1 MLAGTGRRNH
11 LTFGNSLSRMKRE
24 VGVSFT
30 PRGLRQIA
38 RSISRLSPIVRRP
51 VVLLPI
57 KIASLILRPDRRLV
71 DVTSFHSVRRPSFKF
86 GSSSFI
92 SRRRHC
98 LSVSFRRLRPPG
110 NIQSLSRRR
119 LTRRTRPFFEA
130 TNFDDFAISE
140 NAPRR
145 FHGERRFFR
154 PSIKET
160 PPRKLPMGLS
170 QFTDNGGLPL
180 HPSVCPL

>member
-1 MLAGTGRRNH
+1 LLA
-11 LTFGNSLSRMKRE
+11 
-24 VGVSFT
+24 
-30 PRGLRQIA
+30 
-38 RSISRLSPIVRRP
+38 
-51 VVLLPI
+51 I

-71 DVTSFHSVRRPSFKF
+71 DVTSFHSVRRPSFSF

-98 LSVSFRRLRPPG
+98 RSVSFRRLRPPG

-145 FHGERRFFR
+145 VHGERRFFR
-154 PSIKET
+154 SAIKET
-160 PPRKLPMGLS
+160 HRGSSPWGSVISRTMEDGPSIPLPNSFAITRAEGLQRSASQDQRAKAMATPATMAIKYCETAKVARKQTSPML
-170 QFTDNGGLPL
+170 
-180 HPSVCPL
+180 